1 MDSRERNIENVPRG
15 YSLVEM
21 LIVSALIVILATI
34 PVALLRRGREKTFEA
49 EALKSLRMMALAY
62 ENYYAQQGHLYP
74 NYRSDGRYAD
84 DIEYQ
89 NAEQIWDDLVRSSLL
104 PRQYSGFPHD
114 RRDLL
119 ARGYIL
125 SIYPAD
131 YGALPGM
138 GARNAY
144 AMAMIPYEGSLARK
158 AIVIVQGQRFFS
170 MYPTAVPRTMGEL
183 GLYSLNI
190 YSMAD

>member
-1 MDSRERNIENVPRG
+1 MNSRERNIDNAARG

-21 LIVSALIVILATI
+21 LIVTALIVILATI
-34 PVALLRRGREKTFEA
+34 PVALLRRSREKTYEA
-49 EALKSLRMMALAY
+49 EALKALRMMALAY
-62 ENYYAQQGHLYP
+62 ENYYALKGHHYP
-74 NYRSDGRYAD
+74 NFRSDGRYAD

-119 ARGYIL
+119 ARGYQL

-131 YGALPGM
+131 YGAAPGA
-138 GARNAY
+138 GARNTY
-144 AMAMIPYEGSLARK
+144 AMAMIPYEGSLARQ
-158 AIVIVQGQRFFS
+158 AIVVVQGQRFFTI
-170 MYPTAVPRTMGEL
+170 YPSAIPRKMGAL
-183 GLYSLNI
+183 GLYSLTV
-190 YSMAD
+190 YSMAE

>member
-1 MDSRERNIENVPRG
+1 MCSRERNNSNTARG

-21 LIVSALIVILATI
+21 LIVTALIVILATI
-34 PVALLRRGREKTFEA
+34 PVALLRRSREKTYEA

-62 ENYYAQQGHLYP
+62 ENYYAQKGHRYP
-74 NYRSDGRYAD
+74 NYRTDGQYAE

-89 NAEQIWDDLVRSSLL
+89 SAEQIWDDLVRSSLL

-114 RRDLL
+114 RHDLL
-119 ARGYIL
+119 ARGYVL

-131 YGALPGM
+131 YGAAPGM
-138 GARNAY
+138 GARNIY
-144 AMAMIPYEGSLARK
+144 AMAMIPYEGSIARQ
-158 AIVIVQGQRFFS
+158 AIVVVQGQRFFS
-170 MYPTAVPRTMGEL
+170 MYPTAVPRKMGDL
-183 GLYSLNI
+183 GLYSLTV